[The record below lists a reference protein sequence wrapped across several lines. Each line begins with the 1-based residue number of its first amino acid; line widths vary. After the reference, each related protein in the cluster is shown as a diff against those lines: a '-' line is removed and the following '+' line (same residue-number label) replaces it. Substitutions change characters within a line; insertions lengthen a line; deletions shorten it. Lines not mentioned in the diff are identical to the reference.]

1 MSRKVLS
8 FGAHPDDIEIGCGG
22 TEAKLIAQGYE
33 VTHAYLTSGE
43 AGSDTVPKGEMAETR
58 EGEGREAASVLG
70 VKNVEFFRYP
80 DGLTQFSREMKI
92 EIINLIRRIQ
102 PEIVFVHASTD
113 TFPDHQTIRDLV
125 LSAITGA
132 AGPWY
137 QEAAGDPWS
146 PKTVLGY
153 EVWHPIP
160 NYQIAVDIS
169 GTIEQKMRALS
180 HYRSQIGTIKYDEAF
195 LGLARYRGVMSMAG
209 KYAEVF
215 DIMKIGGFGIVAGL

>member
-1 MSRKVLS
+1 MTRTVLS

-43 AGSDTVPKGEMAETR
+43 AGSDMVPKGEMAETR
-58 EGEGREAASVLG
+58 EEEAREAASVLG
-70 VKNVEFFRYP
+70 VKSLEFFRYP

-92 EIINLIRRIQ
+92 EMVSLIRRIK
-102 PEIVFVHASTD
+102 PKIIFVHASTD

-137 QEAAGDPWS
+137 QEATGDPWS
-146 PKTVLGY
+146 PKTILGY
-153 EVWHPIP
+153 EVWHPIL

-169 GTIEQKMRALS
+169 ETIEQKTRALS
-180 HYRSQIGTIKYDEAF
+180 RYRSQIGTISYDEAF
-195 LGLARYRGVMSMAG
+195 LGLARYRGVMSMTG

-215 DIMKIGGFGIVAGL
+215 EVIKIDGFAVVVGL